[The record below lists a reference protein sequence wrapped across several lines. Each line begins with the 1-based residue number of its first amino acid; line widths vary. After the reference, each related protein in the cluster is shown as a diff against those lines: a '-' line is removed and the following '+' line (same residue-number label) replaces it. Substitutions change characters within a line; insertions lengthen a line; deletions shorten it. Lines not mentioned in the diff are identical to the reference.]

1 MKVPQY
7 RAQTKLPAYG
17 GGMLSAQAS
26 PSRMGSVGAAQAQ
39 MGATIANEA
48 INWGTHFRKIEIAT
62 ETAGHVETFRKER
75 ERVLSNAALQGVN
88 TWMQGGKQQN
98 YNDKRVSIENNLSQF
113 MQRDILSKIKD
124 KTIRRAVKTQLNAD
138 LITTMT
144 QAKPLLQ
151 KRYLDFSR
159 AESKKYLQGK
169 ALELAGMAHG
179 SKIYNTT
186 WAKFQAEAQKYAALG
201 NWSAEDVYKYTAG
214 AEGSIQELRLNQDII
229 NAQGDVDRLQ
239 EVYNNMRSIN
249 PNTAAQYNKINP
261 DRMQRIMSQVQTD
274 LTREQKAQTAKQIAD
289 ENRDFINANRKQETD
304 FESIADEILARR
316 IWDQTNPRDREGEAP
331 RLVTVTDVRKARVE
345 PRQQAVLE
353 DMITGAKDIINP
365 EWVNK
370 RESEIDEAVTDTELD
385 NLKKQVRA
393 DQLERRIG
401 QKARTQLLKRIEDTR
416 KKTPEAMKIKQLRK
430 ELKAATVK
438 MQKTDYGPVAIDGGP
453 EQQSALHMFE
463 RNLELGQRPVEAF
476 YNAYVDNVAQ
486 TKREAISFL
495 MKNIDPAVR
504 EALPALSKIPNL
516 DDEDFARQDVAAIRQ
531 QIDQAYEVHL
541 RQALAL
547 RPDALAGE
555 DLATYKLTPDQVK
568 EFKLNKNERVKV
580 RQLYAT
586 ERALN
591 MLKSSYETYMPPDRP
606 PPAVPDDP
614 ATTDQND
621 QGWLNGLMRNLFE
634 GNRISPPGVP
644 R

>member
-7 RAQTKLPAYG
+7 KAQTQLPAYG

-26 PSRMGSVGAAQAQ
+26 PSRWGSVGAAQAE

-62 ETAGHVETFRKER
+62 ETANNVEKFRKMR
-75 ERVLSNAALQGVN
+75 EAAFTKATMDPVDGWVK
-88 TWMQGGKQQN
+88 GGYGN
-98 YNDKRVSIENNLSQF
+98 YNEKRIDMENNLMRD
-113 MQRDILSKIKD
+113 MQTQILSKIKD
-124 KTIRRAVKTQLNAD
+124 KTIRTAVKTQLTSD
-138 LITTMT
+138 LLTTMT
-144 QAKPLLQ
+144 SAKPLLQ
-151 KRYLDFSR
+151 KRYLDYSR
-159 AESKKYLQGK
+159 AASKAVLNGT
-169 ALELAGMAHG
+169 ALEAAKYPHG
-179 SKIYNTT
+179 SDTYNTI
-186 WAKFQAEAQKYAALG
+186 WKKFQKKAEGFAALG
-201 NWSAEDVYKYTAG
+201 NWSAQDVYKYTAG

-229 NAQGDVDRLQ
+229 NAQGNVDKLQ
-239 EVYNNMRSIN
+239 EVYNNMRSID

-274 LTREQKAQTAKQIAD
+274 LTREQKAAVAKEIAD
-289 ENRDFINANRKQETD
+289 ESRAFVNADRNQQTLYETT
-304 FESIADEILARR
+304 ADKILARR
-316 IWDQTNPRDREGEAP
+316 IHDQTNPADRTGP
-331 RLVTVTDVRKARVE
+331 VPPIVTVTDVRKLRLE

-370 RESEIDEAVTDTELD
+370 REAEIDEAVTDEDLD

-401 QKARTQLLKRIEDTR
+401 QKARTQLIKRIEDTR

-438 MQKTDYGPVAIDGGP
+438 MDVEKYGPVAIDGGP
-453 EQQSALHMFE
+453 QQQSALHAFE
-463 RNLELGQRPVEAF
+463 RNVELGQRPIEAF
-476 YNAYVDNVAQ
+476 YNAYVDNVAK

-495 MKNIDPAVR
+495 MRNIDPAVR

-531 QIDQAYEVHL
+531 QILDAYEVHM
-541 RQALAL
+541 RQAMGLQ
-547 RPDALAGE
+547 PDALR
-555 DLATYKLTPDQVK
+555 DQNLITYKLTPDEVK
-568 EFKLNKNERVKV
+568 QFKLNKNQRVTV

-591 MLKSSYETYMPPDRP
+591 MLRSAYDTFTPPDRP
-606 PPAVPDDP
+606 PAAVPDDP
-614 ATTDQND
+614 ARTEQND
-621 QGWLNGLMRNLFE
+621 QSWWQGLLE
-634 GNRISPPGVP
+634 DNRSSPPGVP
-644 R
+644 Q